1 MAADLPETLRMV
13 MLTVSASSLCMQ
25 MEEAPSFGSCEECN
39 RLSHGSVLA
48 SGSSAALRHTALL
61 VVMAEASS
69 CPEENQ

>member
-1 MAADLPETLRMV
+1 

-25 MEEAPSFGSCEECN
+25 IEAAPCCGSCEACN
-39 RLSHGSVLA
+39 RLSHGSVPA

-61 VVMAEASS
+61 VEMAEASS